1 MSKKNRRRRKQYEN
15 PINTHVAKTLT
26 QIEDVAEVLKDGL
39 ADHTDKLD
47 EALNSIYVLEQA
59 LEMNFWVELRM
70 GYNGHFDLESDARM
84 DPEIMVTTAQ
94 EYQQEYLAV
103 LAVITFFTDVAK
115 SEEAE
120 GVDPQATSG

>member
-1 MSKKNRRRRKQYEN
+1 
-15 PINTHVAKTLT
+15 
-26 QIEDVAEVLKDGL
+26 
-39 ADHTDKLD
+39 
-47 EALNSIYVLEQA
+47 
-59 LEMNFWVELRM
+59 M